1 MSASPLQ
8 VISRIMSF
16 KSMAATSTKSPSET
30 NTEKKAKYSQLT
42 DDQLKWPH
50 WVYQWISIRLLEL
63 YYRFYLGNTIRIHG
77 RENVPKEWFPC
88 IMACN
93 HSTSL
98 DPPLVSLALL
108 YRPIAYMAKIELFE
122 TPFLRLYNWCMSS
135 FAVNREKVELSTI
148 KTALK
153 VLKHGK
159 WAVGIFPEGTRK
171 KDGGV
176 MESPKKGVAYFAKT
190 AKVPV
195 LPLGIAHTV
204 KNGKKMIDIEI
215 GTLIPPEDDMDA
227 LAEKIQTSIKAL
239 VEKAAQ
245 RPL

>member
-1 MSASPLQ
+1 
-8 VISRIMSF
+8 
-16 KSMAATSTKSPSET
+16 MAATSIKPSKTTEP
-30 NTEKKAKYSQLT
+30 EKKAKYSQLT
-42 DDQLKWPH
+42 DEQLKWPH
-50 WVYQWISIRLLEL
+50 WIYQWISITTLYL
-63 YYRFYLGNTIRIHG
+63 YYRFYLGNTIRVWG

-98 DPPLVSLALL
+98 DPPLVSIALL
-108 YRPIAYMAKIELFE
+108 YRPISYMAKIELFD
-122 TPFLRLYNWCMSS
+122 TPIMRLYNWCMAT
-135 FAVNREKVELSTI
+135 FAVNREKVELSSI

-159 WAVGIFPEGTRK
+159 WALGIFPEGTRK

-176 MESPKKGVAYFAKT
+176 MESPKKGVAYFAKA

-195 LPLGIAHTV
+195 IPFGIAHTV
-204 KNGKKMIDIEI
+204 KNGKKVIEVEI
-215 GTLIPPEDDMDA
+215 GTMIPPEDDLDA
-227 LAEKIQTSIKAL
+227 LTEKIQSAIKAL
-239 VEKAAQ
+239 VEKGAQ